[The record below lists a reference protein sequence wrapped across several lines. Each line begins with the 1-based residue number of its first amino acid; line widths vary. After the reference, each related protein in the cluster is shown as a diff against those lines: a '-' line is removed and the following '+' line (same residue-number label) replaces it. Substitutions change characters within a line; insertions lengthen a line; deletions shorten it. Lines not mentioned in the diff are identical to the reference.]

1 LTAGAIASNQAA
13 TCGAATRG
21 KARSVDVGARLRGE
35 MASRPDGRIVISWD
49 IVLSEFESCDYCAC
63 VVLLIR
69 KEIAYIFEVV
79 RGRFP
84 WIQSFLF

>member
-1 LTAGAIASNQAA
+1 
-13 TCGAATRG
+13 
-21 KARSVDVGARLRGE
+21 

-49 IVLSEFESCDYCAC
+49 IVLSEFESGDYCAC

-84 WIQSFLF
+84 WIQSFHSSDRRFSHQPWSHSKPARAIDQRHDL